1 MPIYEF
7 RCLECK
13 DLFEVLLVK
22 TNEEEEIQC
31 PHCQAQH
38 FERVLSATSYA
49 MASSSGSGAASSGIS
64 KQERTCSSG
73 SCSTYTLPGMD

>member
-22 TNEEEEIQC
+22 TNDEEEIKC
-31 PHCQAQH
+31 PHCEAQH
-38 FERVLSATSYA
+38 FERVMSATSFA
-49 MASSSGSGAASSGIS
+49 MAPSSGSKAASVS

-73 SCSTYTLPGMD
+73 SCSTYTIPGMD